1 MNKKEQDFIR
11 KLKKKTDDIK
21 IPDSIKPEQVEKLLE
36 EKEKQKKKK
45 ISPYRVGA
53 LAAACLVCAIGIAVY
68 KNGSPGGS
76 PEALKS
82 GEKKIEISAEKTVA
96 SAADYDEVYGY
107 IEKYKEEQEER
118 MRAYE
123 EEMIAYDTAEDGA
136 TMEIAQEAKST
147 DSDAAAPLAANDSGA
162 AASGGGYSETNVRQE
177 GVDEGDVV
185 KTDGTYLYILKDNRT
200 EISLVDTRGN
210 EMKEVQKISVGD
222 SQWIEEMYLNP
233 EKKRLILVCSRYD
246 ENDAVP
252 LLRQVYSNAGVT
264 EAVTYDITNPE
275 KPEEMGKMKQSGYYQ
290 SSRMADGYL
299 YLFSNYSVAWDVM
312 EKGTP
317 ETYIPLINDST
328 ISEKNICLPQVA
340 SGREYT
346 VVTAVDIDKPGEAA
360 DSKAILSQGGQLYV
374 SNKNIYYYET
384 IWSSYLGYD
393 KEKTTIRRIGYKDGK
408 LTPGAQ
414 GTVGGYINDSFSID
428 EYDGYLRIVTTQGDS
443 NGVYVLDMDLEEV
456 GKIEK
461 LAKDE
466 RVYSA
471 RLMGETGY
479 FVTFRE
485 TDPLFSVDLSDPE
498 NPEIIG
504 SLKIPGFSD
513 YLHPYGDG
521 KLLGIGMNVDEETM
535 ITDGVKLTM
544 FDISD
549 PSDVK
554 EEDTY
559 ILENVYSTDVS
570 YDYKAALVDAGRNII
585 GFAGYTNGG
594 QNYYIFEYDK
604 SKGFVCNMEEEI
616 NGNAS
621 LSARGVYIDDTL
633 YVVQGNI
640 VEAYSLKEFVKVD
653 DIIL

>member
-11 KLKKKTDDIK
+11 KLKGKTDDIK
-21 IPDSIKPEQVEKLLE
+21 IPDSVKPEQVEKLL
-36 EKEKQKKKK
+36 KEKQKKK
-45 ISPYRVGA
+45 ISPFRIGA
-53 LAAACLVCAIGIAVY
+53 LAAACLVLVAGIAVY
-68 KNGSPGGS
+68 KNSTIGGQPGIANI
-76 PEALKS
+76 E
-82 GEKKIEISAEKTVA
+82 EKKVEISEGKTVV

-107 IEKYKEEQEER
+107 IERYKEEQEEK
-118 MRAYE
+118 MRSYE
-123 EEMIAYDTAEDGA
+123 EGTAKSSAMDDAG
-136 TMEIAQEAKST
+136 TMEIAQEARST
-147 DSDAAAPLAANDSGA
+147 EAEALMAENDSGA
-162 AASGGGYSETNVRQE
+162 TAAAGGYSETNVRQE

-185 KTDGTYLYILKDNRT
+185 KTDGTYLYILKDNRK
-200 EISLVDTRGN
+200 EVSFVDIRGDK
-210 EMKEVQKISVGD
+210 MKEVQKISVEEE
-222 SQWIEEMYLNP
+222 QWIEEMYLNP
-233 EKKRLILVCSRYD
+233 EKKRLVLVCSRYG
-246 ENDAVP
+246 ENSAVP
-252 LLRQVYSNAGVT
+252 LLRQVYSNAGAT
-264 EAVTYDITNPE
+264 EAVTYDVTNPE
-275 KPEEMGKMKQSGYYQ
+275 KPKEMGRIKQSGYYQ

-299 YLFSNYSVAWDVM
+299 YLFSNYSVAWDLM

-317 ETYIPLINDST
+317 NTYIPLINDST
-328 ISEKNICLPQVA
+328 ISEKNICLPQTGT
-340 SGREYT
+340 GREYT
-346 VVTAVDIDKPGEAA
+346 VAVAVDIDKPGEVT

-384 IWSSYLGYD
+384 IWSSYLGYN
-393 KEKTTIRRIGYKDGK
+393 KERTTIRRIGYKDGE
-408 LTPGAQ
+408 LTPGSQ
-414 GTVGGYINDSFSID
+414 GIVEGYINDSFSID

-471 RLMGETGY
+471 RLMGEIGY

-498 NPEIIG
+498 NPEVIG

-521 KLLGIGMNVDEETM
+521 RLLGIGMNVDEETM

-549 PSDVK
+549 PTDVK

-570 YDYKAALVDAGRNII
+570 YNYKAALVDVGRNII

-594 QNYYIFEYDK
+594 QNYYIFEYDEN
-604 SKGFVCNMEEEI
+604 KGFICNMEEEI

-640 VEAYSLKEFVKVD
+640 VEAYSLKEYVKVD

>member
-1 MNKKEQDFIR
+1 MNKKEKDFIR
-11 KLKKKTDDIK
+11 KLKEKTDDIK
-21 IPDSIKPEQVEKLLE
+21 IPDSVKPEQVEKLLE
-36 EKEKQKKKK
+36 EKPKQK
-45 ISPYRVGA
+45 ISSFRIGA
-53 LAAACLVCAIGIAVY
+53 LAAACLVFVVGIAMY
-68 KNGSPGGS
+68 RNGITGGQPGAS
-76 PEALKS
+76 KTE
-82 GEKKIEISAEKTVA
+82 EKQVEISGEKTVA

-107 IEKYKEEQEER
+107 IERYKEEQEER

-123 EEMIAYDTAEDGA
+123 KEMISYESTADGA
-136 TMEIAQEAKST
+136 ETGVAQEAKSM
-147 DSDAAAPLAANDSGA
+147 DADVATPMAVNDSGA
-162 AASGGGYSETNVRQE
+162 VASGGGYSETNVRQE
-177 GVDEGDVV
+177 GVDEGDIV
-185 KTDGTYLYILKDNRT
+185 KTDGNYLYILKDNRK
-200 EISLVDTRGN
+200 EVSLVDTRGD
-210 EMKEVQKISVGD
+210 EMKEVQKVSVEEA
-222 SQWIEEMYLNP
+222 QWIEEMYLNP
-233 EKKRLILVCSRYD
+233 QKKRLVLVCSRYE
-246 ENDAVP
+246 ENAAAP

-264 EAVTYDITNPE
+264 EAVTYDVTNPE
-275 KPEEMGKMKQSGYYQ
+275 NPEEMGRVKQSGYYR
-290 SSRMADGYL
+290 SSRMAGGYL
-299 YLFSNYSVAWDVM
+299 YLFSNYSVAWDSM
-312 EKGTP
+312 KKGTP

-328 ISEKNICLPQVA
+328 ISEKNICLPQV
-340 SGREYT
+340 STGREYT
-346 VVTAVDIDKPGEAA
+346 VATAVDIDRPGEVT

-393 KEKTTIRRIGYKDGK
+393 TEKTTIRRIGYKDGE

-443 NGVYVLDMDLEEV
+443 NGVYVLDMDLEET

-471 RLMGETGY
+471 RLMGEIGY

-498 NPEIIG
+498 NPEVIG

-549 PSDVK
+549 PSNVK
-554 EEDTY
+554 EEATY

-570 YDYKAALVDAGRNII
+570 YDYKAALVDAGRDII

-594 QNYYIFEYDK
+594 QNYYIFEYDEN
-604 SKGFVCNMEEEI
+604 KGFICNMEEEI

-640 VEAYSLKEFVKVD
+640 VEAYSLKEYVKVD

>member
-11 KLKKKTDDIK
+11 KLKGKTDDIK
-21 IPDSIKPEQVEKLLE
+21 IPDSVKPEQVEKLL
-36 EKEKQKKKK
+36 KEKQKKK
-45 ISPYRVGA
+45 ISPFRIGA
-53 LAAACLVCAIGIAVY
+53 LAAACLVLVAGIAVY
-68 KNGSPGGS
+68 KNSTIGGQPGIANI
-76 PEALKS
+76 E
-82 GEKKIEISAEKTVA
+82 EKKVEISEGKTVV

-107 IEKYKEEQEER
+107 IERYKEEQEEK
-118 MRAYE
+118 MRSYE
-123 EEMIAYDTAEDGA
+123 EGTAKSSAMDDAG
-136 TMEIAQEAKST
+136 TMEIAQEARST
-147 DSDAAAPLAANDSGA
+147 EAEALMAENDSGA
-162 AASGGGYSETNVRQE
+162 TAAAGGYSETNVRQE

-185 KTDGTYLYILKDNRT
+185 KTDGTYLYILKDNRK
-200 EISLVDTRGN
+200 EVSFVDIRGDK
-210 EMKEVQKISVGD
+210 MKEVQKISVEEE
-222 SQWIEEMYLNP
+222 QWIEEMYLNP
-233 EKKRLILVCSRYD
+233 EKKRLVLVCSRYG
-246 ENDAVP
+246 ENSAVP
-252 LLRQVYSNAGVT
+252 LLRQVYSNAGAT
-264 EAVTYDITNPE
+264 EAVTYDVTNPE
-275 KPEEMGKMKQSGYYQ
+275 KPKEMGRIKQSGYYQ

-299 YLFSNYSVAWDVM
+299 YLFSNYSVAWDLM

-317 ETYIPLINDST
+317 NTYIPLINDST
-328 ISEKNICLPQVA
+328 ISEKNICLPQTRT
-340 SGREYT
+340 GREYT
-346 VVTAVDIDKPGEAA
+346 GAVAVDIDKPGEVT

-384 IWSSYLGYD
+384 IWSSYLGYN
-393 KEKTTIRRIGYKDGK
+393 KERTTIRRIGYKDGE
-408 LTPGAQ
+408 LTPGSQ
-414 GTVGGYINDSFSID
+414 GIVEGYINDSFSID

-471 RLMGETGY
+471 RLMGEIGY

-498 NPEIIG
+498 NPEVIG

-521 KLLGIGMNVDEETM
+521 RLLGIGMNVDEETM

-549 PSDVK
+549 PTDVK

-570 YDYKAALVDAGRNII
+570 YNYKAALVDVGRNII

-594 QNYYIFEYDK
+594 QNYYIFEYDEN
-604 SKGFVCNMEEEI
+604 KGFICNMEEEI

-640 VEAYSLKEFVKVD
+640 VEAYSLKEYVKVD